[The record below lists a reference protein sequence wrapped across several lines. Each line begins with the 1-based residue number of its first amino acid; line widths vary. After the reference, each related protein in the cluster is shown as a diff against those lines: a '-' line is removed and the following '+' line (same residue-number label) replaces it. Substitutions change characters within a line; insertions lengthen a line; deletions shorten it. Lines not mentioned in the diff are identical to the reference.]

1 MQNKPNRRKSRAI
14 AMELLYSDTINT
26 RNEEIN
32 DAYIDEFIDISDTKE
47 TLDRSY
53 ITKISS
59 IVVEKDEYLK
69 AVIRNFLKEWTLE
82 RISKVN
88 LAILK
93 LAVAEIIFLDDI
105 PERVSLNEALELS
118 KIYSDEEA
126 TSFIN
131 GVLDKVL
138 KAKQAGTIPKESEV
152 VIPVAPEGLDVQ
164 DVQEVSEV
172 SEVSEVPV
180 ETIQGLESQEMKAS
194 QFKTSKSLE
203 PEVTFEKN
211 FEVEPEEK
219 LASPPHEDRKEQGLA
234 DRSVA
239 SVKEETSAK
248 AMVEE
253 LSEEVPTEG
262 MDIRTQMKLLKLK
275 REEKENSDQ

>member
-53 ITKISS
+53 IAKISS

-152 VIPVAPEGLDVQ
+152 VIPVAPEVLKVQ
-164 DVQEVSEV
+164 EVQEVSEAA
-172 SEVSEVPV
+172 V
-180 ETIQGLESQEMKAS
+180 ETLPGIEPQEVRAS
-194 QFKTSKSLE
+194 QFETSRSLE
-203 PEVTFEKN
+203 SEVTFEKN

-219 LASPPHEDRKEQGLA
+219 LASPSHEDRKEQGLA

>member
-32 DAYIDEFIDISDTKE
+32 DAFIDEFIDISDTKE

-53 ITKISS
+53 ITTITSM
-59 IVVEKDEYLK
+59 VMEKDEYLK
-69 AVIRNFLKEWTLE
+69 AVIRTFLKEWTLE

-118 KIYSDEEA
+118 KIYSDEES

-138 KAKQAGTIPKESEV
+138 KAKEGGTIPKESEV
-152 VIPVAPEGLDVQ
+152 VIPVSP
-164 DVQEVSEV
+164 
-172 SEVSEVPV
+172 
-180 ETIQGLESQEMKAS
+180 ESQEVLETSIETRQGIVS
-194 QFKTSKSLE
+194 QEAGLSPLDSTSRLE

-211 FEVEPEEK
+211 FEMEPEIV
-219 LASPPHEDRKEQGLA
+219 ASSSHENKKEQGIV
-234 DRSVA
+234 DRSVELE
-239 SVKEETSAK
+239 KEESLAK

-253 LSEEVPTEG
+253 LSEEVPIEAL
-262 MDIRTQMKLLKLK
+262 DIRTQMKLLKLK
-275 REEKENSDQ
+275 RDEKENSDQ

>member
-26 RNEEIN
+26 RSEEIN
-32 DAYIDEFIDISDTKE
+32 DAFIDEFIDISDTKE
-47 TLDRSY
+47 TLDRAY
-53 ITKISS
+53 ITKVTSL
-59 IVVEKDEYLK
+59 VVEKDEYLK
-69 AVIRNFLKEWTLE
+69 AVIRRFLKEWTLE

-138 KAKQAGTIPKESEV
+138 KAKKSGTIPKESEV
-152 VIPVAPEGLDVQ
+152 VIPEVPEIAEAPDGAEAPDAN
-164 DVQEVSEV
+164 EVSEL
-172 SEVSEVPV
+172 E
-180 ETIQGLESQEMKAS
+180 ETQSLKRA
-194 QFKTSKSLE
+194 TSL
-203 PEVTFEKN
+203 
-211 FEVEPEEK
+211 
-219 LASPPHEDRKEQGLA
+219 
-234 DRSVA
+234 
-239 SVKEETSAK
+239 EETSRGEESARLEKPAVDATQPIDASQTVETTESMEQYGSGKSAENKPEEEIAK
-248 AMVEE
+248 DRPEKEIDEKESVIEI
-253 LSEEVPTEG
+253 PTDA
-262 MDIRTQMKLLKLK
+262 MDIRTQMRLM
-275 REEKENSDQ
+275 KENRDKKNR

>member
-32 DAYIDEFIDISDTKE
+32 DAYIDEFIDIRDTKE

-152 VIPVAPEGLDVQ
+152 VIPVAPEVLKVQ
-164 DVQEVSEV
+164 EVQEVSEA
-172 SEVSEVPV
+172 PV
-180 ETIQGLESQEMKAS
+180 ETLPGIEPQEVRVSQFETSRSLES
-194 QFKTSKSLE
+194 
-203 PEVTFEKN
+203 EVTFEKN

-219 LASPPHEDRKEQGLA
+219 LASPSHEDRKEQGLA

>member
-152 VIPVAPEGLDVQ
+152 VIPVAPEVLKVQ
-164 DVQEVSEV
+164 EIQEVSEAA
-172 SEVSEVPV
+172 V
-180 ETIQGLESQEMKAS
+180 ETLPGIEPQEVRAS
-194 QFKTSKSLE
+194 QFETSRSLE
-203 PEVTFEKN
+203 SEVTFEKN

-219 LASPPHEDRKEQGLA
+219 LASPSQEDRKEQGLA

>member
-88 LAILK
+88 LAIL
-93 LAVAEIIFLDDI
+93 
-105 PERVSLNEALELS
+105 
-118 KIYSDEEA
+118 
-126 TSFIN
+126 
-131 GVLDKVL
+131 
-138 KAKQAGTIPKESEV
+138 
-152 VIPVAPEGLDVQ
+152 
-164 DVQEVSEV
+164 
-172 SEVSEVPV
+172 
-180 ETIQGLESQEMKAS
+180 
-194 QFKTSKSLE
+194 
-203 PEVTFEKN
+203 
-211 FEVEPEEK
+211 
-219 LASPPHEDRKEQGLA
+219 
-234 DRSVA
+234 
-239 SVKEETSAK
+239 
-248 AMVEE
+248 
-253 LSEEVPTEG
+253 
-262 MDIRTQMKLLKLK
+262 
-275 REEKENSDQ
+275 

>member
-14 AMELLYSDTINT
+14 AMELLYSDTINART
-26 RNEEIN
+26 EEIN
-32 DAYIDEFIDISDTKE
+32 DAFIDEFIDISDTKE
-47 TLDRSY
+47 TLDRTY
-53 ITKISS
+53 IKKTTS

-105 PERVSLNEALELS
+105 PDRVSLNEALELS
-118 KIYSDEEA
+118 KIYSDEES

-152 VIPVAPEGLDVQ
+152 VIPVVPENQV
-164 DVQEVSEV
+164 VEPQEVEPQKVEV
-172 SEVSEVPV
+172 SP
-180 ETIQGLESQEMKAS
+180 LD
-194 QFKTSKSLE
+194 SKESLE

-211 FEVEPEEK
+211 FEIEPEEK
-219 LASPPHEDRKEQGLA
+219 LASLSSEDRKEHGITES
-234 DRSVA
+234 SVEPG
-239 SVKEETSAK
+239 KEETSVK
-248 AMVEE
+248 AMIEE
-253 LSEEVPTEG
+253 LSEEVPTEA

-275 REEKENSDQ
+275 REEKENKEQ

>member
-32 DAYIDEFIDISDTKE
+32 DAFIDEFIDISDTKE

-152 VIPVAPEGLDVQ
+152 VIPVAPEVLKVQ
-164 DVQEVSEV
+164 EVQEVSEAA
-172 SEVSEVPV
+172 V
-180 ETIQGLESQEMKAS
+180 ETLPGIEPQEVRGSQFETSRSLES
-194 QFKTSKSLE
+194 
-203 PEVTFEKN
+203 EVTFEKN

-219 LASPPHEDRKEQGLA
+219 LASPSHEDRKEQGLA

>member
-152 VIPVAPEGLDVQ
+152 VIPVAPEVLKVQ
-164 DVQEVSEV
+164 EVQEVSEA
-172 SEVSEVPV
+172 PV
-180 ETIQGLESQEMKAS
+180 ETLPGIEPQEVRVSQFETSRSLES
-194 QFKTSKSLE
+194 
-203 PEVTFEKN
+203 EVTFEKN

>member
-32 DAYIDEFIDISDTKE
+32 DAFIDEFIDISDTKE

-93 LAVAEIIFLDDI
+93 LAVAEIIFFDDI

-138 KAKQAGTIPKESEV
+138 KAKQGGTIPKESEV
-152 VIPVAPEGLDVQ
+152 VIPVAPEVLE
-164 DVQEVSEV
+164 VQEDLEHLEV
-172 SEVSEVPV
+172 LEGPV
-180 ETIQGLESQEMKAS
+180 ETHQVVETQEVKKG
-194 QFKTSKSLE
+194 QFETLRSLE
-203 PEVTFEKN
+203 PELSFEKN
-211 FEVEPEEK
+211 FETEAKELVSQSKEDKTEQELTESLVEP
-219 LASPPHEDRKEQGLA
+219 
-234 DRSVA
+234 
-239 SVKEETSAK
+239 VKEETSAK

-253 LSEEVPTEG
+253 LSEQIPTEG